1 MTSLY
6 ILDKSSFLGG
16 KMLFYAGLL
25 EDLSVPW
32 RYKEQLNYKS
42 HSEVTQEL
50 KSTHI
55 NLSSNKWYHCQKPQL
70 QFILRDHLVSTHTVK
85 LVFMCAFL
93 CVCLCL
99 CMYVCYPSLWLCT
112 LYCGLDTLWHV
123 RILDSNTPRWWS
135 PPPQQDQHRK
145 TRNKV
150 GHE

>member
-25 EDLSVPW
+25 EELSVPW

-55 NLSSNKWYHCQKPQL
+55 NLSISK
-70 QFILRDHLVSTHTVK
+70 
-85 LVFMCAFL
+85 
-93 CVCLCL
+93 
-99 CMYVCYPSLWLCT
+99 
-112 LYCGLDTLWHV
+112 
-123 RILDSNTPRWWS
+123 
-135 PPPQQDQHRK
+135 
-145 TRNKV
+145 
-150 GHE
+150 